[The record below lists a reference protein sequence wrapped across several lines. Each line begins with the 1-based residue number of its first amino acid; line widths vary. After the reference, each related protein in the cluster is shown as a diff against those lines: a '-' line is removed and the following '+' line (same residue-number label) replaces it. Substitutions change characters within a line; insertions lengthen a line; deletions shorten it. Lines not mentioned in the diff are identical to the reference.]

1 MSKAGSGMATHPD
14 SAQGE
19 SAAVCRVC
27 GTGVG
32 VLKGEEVW
40 PFGSVLYRLAEC
52 LSCGCAFTVPLPTD
66 RVLRDVYAKMFDYRW
81 YRDHLRAKMRD
92 AAARYA
98 EYRPLL
104 GASVLDFGGGLGYF
118 SAICRARGH
127 VSVTLDAYAPHG
139 GLAPG
144 SQFDTVVALHVLE
157 HANDI
162 DGLILQMRAFLKP
175 GGNLIIAVPNY
186 RSAGY
191 RERGMRWVWAQPPL
205 IHIYHFTAEGL
216 AALLRRR
223 GFRRLEISYHERWDA
238 NRPCDLE
245 RAEEFA
251 AWDGMWARRPHNR
264 FTLYRR
270 FVALRN
276 ARRRFRGLAS
286 AVRASDTADTSLSEL
301 QITAQRD
308 AH

>member
-1 MSKAGSGMATHPD
+1 M
-14 SAQGE
+14 
-19 SAAVCRVC
+19 C

-32 VLKGEEVW
+32 VLKGEEAW

-52 LSCGCAFTVPLPTD
+52 PSCGCAFTVPLPTD
-66 RVLRDVYAKMFDYRW
+66 RVLRDLYAKMFDYRW

-162 DGLILQMRAFLKP
+162 DGLILQMRAFPKP

-205 IHIYHFTAEGL
+205 IPIYHFTAEGL

-238 NRPCDLE
+238 NRHCDLE

-251 AWDGMWARRPHNR
+251 AWDGMWAREGHITGSRCIADSWRCETRGVVSAAWRPLCAQATQPMHHCPNCR
-264 FTLYRR
+264 SQRSGMR
-270 FVALRN
+270 ADRGPAAKPPACGGIRN
-276 ARRRFRGLAS
+276 GR
-286 AVRASDTADTSLSEL
+286 V
-301 QITAQRD
+301 
-308 AH
+308 